1 MDQLIDSFERR
12 VNYLRI
18 SLTDRCNLRCL
29 YCMPEEGI
37 PLLPHDEILR
47 YEELIRLVQVAT
59 TLGIEKVRLTGG
71 EPLLRRGVVS
81 FVRALSECGLK
92 DISVTT
98 NGTLLAGCARELK
111 AAGLTRL
118 NISLDTL
125 RPERFRHIAGGR
137 GELADVLAGIN
148 EAEAAGFSPIKINVV
163 AMAGLNDDEIADFG
177 RLTIDKPY
185 RVRFIEL
192 MPIGEQAGWR
202 PERYLPAE
210 EIKARLSALGE
221 LEPVGERA
229 SFDGPARRFKIRG
242 AAGEIGLINPIS
254 RHFCP
259 SCNRLRV
266 TAAGRLRACL
276 FSDHEVDIKRA
287 LRSGLSDDDLRAVFR
302 LAIAAKPRRHPDIV
316 PGGPIRKC
324 QRQMSQI
331 GG

>member
-1 MDQLIDSFERR
+1 VENLIDNFQRR

-18 SLTDRCNLRCL
+18 SLTDRCNLRCI
-29 YCMPEEGI
+29 YCMPEGGI
-37 PLLPHDEILR
+37 PKLPHDEILR
-47 YEELIRLVQVAT
+47 YEELLRLVKVAQ

-71 EPLLRRGVVS
+71 EPLLRRGLVS
-81 FVRALSECGLK
+81 FIRALSELGLR
-92 DISVTT
+92 DISITT
-98 NGTLLAGCARELK
+98 NGTLLEGCAKELK

-125 RPERFRHIAGGR
+125 RPERFGSIAG
-137 GELADVLAGIN
+137 LDLLNDALAGI
-148 EAEAAGFSPIKINVV
+148 EAAEAAGFDPIKINVV
-163 AMAGLNDDEIADFG
+163 AMAGLNDDEILDFG
-177 RLTIDKPY
+177 RLSIERPY
-185 RVRFIEL
+185 RIRFIEL

-202 PERYLPAE
+202 PERYLSCD
-210 EIKARLSALGE
+210 EIKAKLRTLGRLYALGS
-221 LEPVGERA
+221 RK
-229 SFDGPARRFKIRG
+229 SFDGPARRFRFRG

-259 SCNRLRV
+259 SCNRLRI
-266 TAAGRLRACL
+266 TADGRLRACL
-276 FSDHEVDIKRA
+276 FSDHEVDIKQA

-302 LAIAAKPRRHPDIV
+302 QAIAAKPARHPRLV